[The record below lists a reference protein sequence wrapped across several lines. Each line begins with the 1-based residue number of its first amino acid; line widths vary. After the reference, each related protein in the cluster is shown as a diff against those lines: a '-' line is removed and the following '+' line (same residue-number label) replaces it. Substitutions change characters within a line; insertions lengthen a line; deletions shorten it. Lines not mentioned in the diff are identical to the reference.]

1 MFRVIFLSIIF
12 FSSFSYAKQPFNI
25 FIKHEFNAT
34 DSIVGL
40 GATAS
45 IGPTNSLLRGELV
58 SSFNYVEVLDETG
71 GMQEFLSLDTGV
83 RLGVYGKAFIYIEAG
98 FDTLEIFFDDERDDD
113 NFYNTRE
120 KNTIDGYAG
129 LGAGFKANNVR
140 IEGLLRHVRLMVI
153 LGRAI
158 NKYFMGYNCLCF
170 FNSK

>member
-140 IEGLLRHVRLMVI
+140 IEGFVKARQIDGDTWESDKQIFYGLQLSL
-153 LGRAI
+153 
-158 NKYFMGYNCLCF
+158 F
-170 FNSK
+170 F